1 MKDEF
6 LLNDQLRVERVGNAL
21 NVYYD
26 LPDRDES
33 ILLCDTIPL
42 YMVPGV
48 IKTLQRN
55 CPNLEQN
62 DGNTQAKEKGADH

>member
-1 MKDEF
+1 MKDGF

-26 LPDRDES
+26 LPDKDES
-33 ILLCDTIPL
+33 ILLCDAIPL

-55 CPNLEQN
+55 CPNLEQC
-62 DGNTQAKEKGADH
+62 DDETGTKEKGADH